1 MASHL
6 CGFMVNTTKARP
18 LNPVEHHVLLSI
30 SWLWAIQ
37 HRHLNGQL
45 QSPNVFTACFKTN

>member
-6 CGFMVNTTKARP
+6 CGFMVNTTEARP